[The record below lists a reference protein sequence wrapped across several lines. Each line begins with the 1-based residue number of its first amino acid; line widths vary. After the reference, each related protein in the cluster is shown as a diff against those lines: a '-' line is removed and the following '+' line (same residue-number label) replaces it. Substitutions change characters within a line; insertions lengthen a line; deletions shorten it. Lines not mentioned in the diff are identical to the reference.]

1 MAPNVDTLELLRARR
16 AGNEAV
22 VDDLFDVLY
31 HELKAIAR
39 HRLRQFRPG
48 ETLNTTALVHE
59 AYLRLIDQRK
69 AEPNDRTHFLAL
81 ASRAMRFV
89 LVDHARAMSTAKRG
103 GNAAHV
109 DLGEIGSPANDR
121 ADDLIQLNDALE
133 KLALLDR
140 RLADVVD
147 YRFFGGIDYEEIAVL
162 TGRSVPTVKRD
173 WLRARAWLHR
183 AMNPSG
189 DA

>member
-1 MAPNVDTLELLRARR
+1 
-16 AGNEAV
+16 
-22 VDDLFDVLY
+22 
-31 HELKAIAR
+31 
-39 HRLRQFRPG
+39 
-48 ETLNTTALVHE
+48 
-59 AYLRLIDQRK
+59 
-69 AEPNDRTHFLAL
+69 
-81 ASRAMRFV
+81 MRFV